1 MNSENTYDLF
11 IQGKKL
17 AKENE
22 HLRAIMFFEKAKKLE
37 PEKGSIR
44 EALAFSYYKCG
55 LYTSAK
61 ENFSKAINIDA
72 ANDYAHYGLG
82 LCLLKE
88 GKINAALGHLKIA
101 LAMKPGNL
109 FYSKAVKKYSTIFK
123 E

>member
-1 MNSENTYDLF
+1 MNYEDTYNLF
-11 IQGKKL
+11 AKGKKL

-22 HLRAIMFFEKAKKLE
+22 HLKAVMLFEKAKKLE

-55 LYTSAK
+55 LYSSAK
-61 ENFSKAINIDA
+61 ENFLKAISIDA

-88 GKINAALGHLKIA
+88 GKINKALGHLKIA
-101 LAMKPGNL
+101 MAMKPDNI
-109 FYSKAVKKYSTIFK
+109 FYSKAVKKYSAIFK